1 MAARRLLVSLTIIW
15 NLAACSKKEP
25 AAPPP
30 PPLPTPATSAA
41 QSAPAPS
48 QIVIT
53 PADGSAEITVDVRG
67 DELEVQAYGQH
78 VLGKSKGDK
87 RYYRRKEDGSALLE
101 VKSGEGGFK
110 LRTPDGKLLWKVKI
124 TDDKIKVSDNEEN
137 ERPWS
142 LKKKE
147 QGRVKVVDANESE
160 LGEVKLNADTG
171 KLKVK
176 DSSGKE
182 LYTVTPARMSSA
194 FGVLL
199 MSGVP
204 ESQRGILLAELL
216 AHGQ

>member
-1 MAARRLLVSLTIIW
+1 MAARRLLLSLAML
-15 NLAACSKKEP
+15 LAACTAKEQTP
-25 AAPPP
+25 APP
-30 PPLPTPATSAA
+30 PPLPTQTSEA
-41 QSAPAPS
+41 QAVTAPTR
-48 QIVIT
+48 IVIT
-53 PADGSAEITVDVRG
+53 PADGSAALTIDLRG

-78 VLGKSKGDK
+78 VLGKTKGDK
-87 RYYRRKEDGSALLE
+87 RYYHKDDGSALLE
-101 VKSGEGGFK
+101 VKSGDGGFK

-147 QGRVKVVDANESE
+147 PGKVKATDANESE
-160 LGEVKLNADTG
+160 LGEVKLNADSG

-176 DSSGKE
+176 DASGKE
-182 LYTVTPARMSSA
+182 LFTVAPAHMSSA

-199 MSGVP
+199 LSGVP